1 MSLIEEFGV
10 LASFIF
16 ELVPLSNIC
25 PVDAQMMILLEDYL
39 PLIIIQL
46 FSLL

>member
-10 LASFIF
+10 LAPFIF

-39 PLIIIQL
+39 TLIIIQL